1 MDAKQ
6 VEMQHELVE
15 LKDVDKKTQLSQK
28 LNKFQV
34 LVEKRFQWKFNKR
47 CQRKANTRYL
57 VKMR

>member
-34 LVEKRFQWKFNKR
+34 LVEKRFQ
-47 CQRKANTRYL
+47 
-57 VKMR
+57 